1 LFQIFPYSL
10 MLLES
15 LSLWCI
21 QHQKNFP
28 KDITGSEKKR

>member
-1 LFQIFPYSL
+1 
-10 MLLES
+10 MLLESLSLSLS